1 MPNTKSAK
9 KALRKSL
16 RRRERNLKFKNWAR
30 KVIKRIKKAET
41 PEEAAQLLP
50 TLYKALDKMAVR
62 NIIHK
67 NKAARLKSR
76 LTRLVQERMAAKS

>member
-16 RRRERNLKFKNWAR
+16 RRRERNLMFKNWAR
-30 KVIKRIKKAET
+30 KVIKRIKKAESV
-41 PEEAAQLLP
+41 EEAQRLLP
-50 TLYKALDKMAVR
+50 IAYKALDKMAIR

-67 NKAARLKSR
+67 NKAARLKSKLAR
-76 LTRLVQERMAAKS
+76 VVNEMAAKR